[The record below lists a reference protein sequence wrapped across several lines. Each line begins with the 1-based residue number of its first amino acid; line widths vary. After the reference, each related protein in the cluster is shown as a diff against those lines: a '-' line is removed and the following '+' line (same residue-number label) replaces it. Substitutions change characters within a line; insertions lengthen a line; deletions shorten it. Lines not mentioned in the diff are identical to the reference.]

1 MKNLLPI
8 AIIILILFLFVFVV
22 GVAINKSAR
31 VECLHW
37 QQEAQNYQGFYLTRW
52 QAEQCKSVKVEVNA
66 PIK

>member
-8 AIIILILFLFVFVV
+8 AIIILIFVLFVFVA
-22 GVAINKSAR
+22 GIAIDKSAR
-31 VECLHW
+31 IDCLHW